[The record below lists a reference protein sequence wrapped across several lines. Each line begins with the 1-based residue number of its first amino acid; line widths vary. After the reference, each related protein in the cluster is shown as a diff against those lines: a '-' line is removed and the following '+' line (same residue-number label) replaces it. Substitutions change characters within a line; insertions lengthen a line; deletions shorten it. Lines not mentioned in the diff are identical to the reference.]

1 MAEHFLEAANRYSM
15 QRLKLIWEE
24 KLSRDINEI
33 TVAKMLSL
41 AVQHH
46 CQMLREACI
55 EFLQDYPAL
64 EAIMVADQDLFDIEK
79 LSCFYQFG
87 TK

>member
-24 KLSRDINEI
+24 KLSRDINED

-64 EAIMVADQDLFDIEK
+64 EAIMVADTT
-79 LSCFYQFG
+79 G
-87 TK
+87 NR